1 MLDGESTVSFYSPL
15 MSMQSAGNSMRCSPV
30 GVHIRRAGI
39 MAVGRAGVMALGL
52 LILALAAP
60 AQARRVAL
68 VIGNDSYQNV
78 QPLKNARAD
87 AKAIAAELTAVGFDV
102 TLKQD
107 LTQKMMKTALRDFKA
122 RVAGGDEVVF
132 YFSGHGVQFGGT
144 NFLVPID
151 ITADSEAQ
159 VADDAVPLQ
168 RILDDLTDQKAR
180 FSLAIIDAC
189 RSNPFKEAGR
199 AIGGRGLVP
208 VTPATGQMIMYSAGA
223 GQAALDNLGPHDT
236 NPNGVF
242 TRVLIQEMR
251 KPGVPA
257 GSLLKDVQSDVV
269 ELAHGVGHEQVPAL
283 YDQSLGKFYFRPGTP
298 DAAVAGGN
306 PVVPGAAAI
315 HVPTAAELD
324 ESYWQGIRTSTDAS
338 DFVSYAKSFPKGMHV
353 AEAEMM
359 TRKLSRTAA
368 AKSAPAPAPSAA
380 PAPTAAA
387 ASVAAGAP
395 SAALKPGAY
404 HGFVTSSLLP
414 GQVFPGTWIINRDGS
429 VDSVNDFGDRGHG
442 TMNATDPNNITS
454 TGISHLGMFGGIQR
468 RYPDGSTS
476 TQVTSQGRLINGVIS
491 GSWYDKF
498 QTGQFQMNLGGRN

>member
-1 MLDGESTVSFYSPL
+1 M
-15 MSMQSAGNSMRCSPV
+15 
-30 GVHIRRAGI
+30 
-39 MAVGRAGVMALGL
+39 
-52 LILALAAP
+52 LAAALSLSAA
-60 AQARRVAL
+60 AQAKRLAL

-87 AKAIAAELTAVGFDV
+87 AKAIALELKAVGFDV

-107 LTQKMMKTALRDFKA
+107 LTQKMMKSALRDFKA
-122 RVAGGDEVVF
+122 QVAGGDEVVF

-168 RILDDLTDQKAR
+168 RILDDLTEQKAR

-223 GQAALDNLGPHDT
+223 GQAALDNLGPHDN

-269 ELAHGVGHEQVPAL
+269 DLAHGVGHEQVPAL
-283 YDQSLGKFYFRPGTP
+283 YDQSLGKFYFRPGSP
-298 DAAVAGGN
+298 DAANAS
-306 PVVPGAAAI
+306 PAPAAAAI

-324 ESYWQGIRTSTDAS
+324 ESYWLGIKGSTDAS
-338 DFVSYAKSFPKGMHV
+338 DYTSYSKSFPKGMHA

-359 TRKLSRTAA
+359 TRKLTRTAA
-368 AKSAPAPAPSAA
+368 ANATRAPAAAATPATTTAAA
-380 PAPTAAA
+380 PATTLH
-387 ASVAAGAP
+387 AGAV
-395 SAALKPGAY
+395 Y
-404 HGFVTSSLLP
+404 HGFITSSLLP
-414 GQVFPGTWIINRDGS
+414 GQVFPDTWIVNSDGS
-429 VDSVNDFGDRGHG
+429 VDSVNDYGDRSHG
-442 TMNATDPNNITS
+442 TMISSDPNNIVGTA
-454 TGISHLGMFGGIQR
+454 ISHLGIQRGVQR
-468 RYPDGSTS
+468 RYPDGSIS
-476 TQVTSQGRLINGVIS
+476 TQVTSQGRLVNGVVT
-491 GSWYDKF
+491 GTWYDKF
-498 QTGQFQMNLGGRN
+498 QNGQFQMTVGGGK

>member
-1 MLDGESTVSFYSPL
+1 MRYSRVLLCFPL
-15 MSMQSAGNSMRCSPV
+15 RHVQYAGFVALTLFVLTLAGPV
-30 GVHIRRAGI
+30 
-39 MAVGRAGVMALGL
+39 
-52 LILALAAP
+52 
-60 AQARRVAL
+60 QARRLAL

-78 QPLKNARAD
+78 QALKNARSD
-87 AKAIAAELTAVGFDV
+87 AKAIAAELQAVGFAV

-107 LTQKMMKTALRDFKA
+107 LTQKMMKAALRDFKA
-122 RVAGGDEVVF
+122 AVAGGDEVVF

-144 NFLVPID
+144 NYLIPVD

-168 RILDDLTDQKAR
+168 RILDDLTEQKAR

-223 GQAALDNLGPHDT
+223 GQAALDNLGPHDN

-242 TRVLIQEMR
+242 TRVLIQAMR

-269 ELAHGVGHEQVPAL
+269 ELAQGVGHEQVPAL
-283 YDQSLGKFYFRPGTP
+283 YDQSLGKFYFRPGAPGVAT
-298 DAAVAGGN
+298 AASS
-306 PVVPGAAAI
+306 PTAAAI

-324 ESYWQGIRTSTDAS
+324 ESYWQGIRSSTDPS
-338 DFVSYAKSFPKGMHV
+338 DFTSYTKSFPKGMHL

-359 TRKLSRTAA
+359 TRRLSRAA
-368 AKSAPAPAPSAA
+368 GANSAPP
-380 PAPTAAA
+380 PAPT
-387 ASVAAGAP
+387 VA
-395 SAALKPGAY
+395 LQPGGPY
-404 HGFVTSSLLP
+404 HGYVTSNLLP
-414 GQVFPGTWIINRDGS
+414 GKAFPQTWIVNKDGS
-429 VDSVNDFGDRGHG
+429 VDSLNDFGDRAHG
-442 TMNATDPNNITS
+442 IYSSTDPNNIVS
-454 TGISHLGMFGGIQR
+454 TAIVHLGMSGGIQR

-476 TQVTSQGRLINGVIS
+476 TQVTSQGRLSNGVVTGTWS
-491 GSWYDKF
+491 DKF
-498 QTGQFQMNLGGRN
+498 QFGQFQMNVGAGKR

>member
-1 MLDGESTVSFYSPL
+1 MRPSFVC
-15 MSMQSAGNSMRCSPV
+15 AGLV
-30 GVHIRRAGI
+30 ALLL
-39 MAVGRAGVMALGL
+39 LGL
-52 LILALAAP
+52 TVAAP
-60 AQARRVAL
+60 AQARRLAL

-87 AKAIAAELTAVGFDV
+87 AKAISTELKTAGFDV

-107 LTQKMMKTALRDFKA
+107 LTQKAMKSALRDFKA
-122 RVAGGDEVVF
+122 QVAGGDEVVF

-144 NFLVPID
+144 NYLIPVD

-242 TRVLIQEMR
+242 TRVLIEAMR

-257 GSLLKDVQSDVV
+257 GTLLKDVQSDVV

-283 YDQSLGKFYFRPGTP
+283 YDQSLGKFYFRPGAP
-298 DAAVAGGN
+298 AATAGN
-306 PVVPGAAAI
+306 QAPAASAI

-324 ESYWQGIRTSTDAS
+324 ESYWLGIKGSTDAS
-338 DFVSYAKSFPKGMHV
+338 DFAGYSKSFPKGLHV

-359 TRKLSRTAA
+359 TRKLSRSA
-368 AKSAPAPAPSAA
+368 AKPATAPEAA
-380 PAPTAAA
+380 PALA
-387 ASVAAGAP
+387 V
-395 SAALKPGAY
+395 KPGGPY
-404 HGFVTSSLLP
+404 RGFITTTLIP
-414 GQVFPGTWIINRDGS
+414 GRVFPGTWTINKDGT
-429 VDSVNDFGDRGHG
+429 VDSTNEYGDRSHG
-442 TMNATDPNNITS
+442 TINSADPNNIVS
-454 TGISHLGMFGGIQR
+454 TAISHLGISGGIQR

-476 TQVTSQGRLINGVIS
+476 TPVTSQGRLVNGVVS
-491 GSWYDKF
+491 GTWYDKF
-498 QTGQFQMNLGGRN
+498 QSGQFQLTVGGEN

>member
-1 MLDGESTVSFYSPL
+1 VHLLAPL
-15 MSMQSAGNSMRCSPV
+15 
-30 GVHIRRAGI
+30 
-39 MAVGRAGVMALGL
+39 L
-52 LILALAAP
+52 LAAALTLSAP
-60 AQARRVAL
+60 ADAKRLAL

-78 QPLKNARAD
+78 QPLQNARSD
-87 AKAIAAELTAVGFDV
+87 AKAIAAELKAVGFDV

-107 LTQKMMKTALRDFKA
+107 LTQKMMKSALRDFKA
-122 RVAGGDEVVF
+122 QVAGGDEVVF

-168 RILDDLTDQKAR
+168 RILDDLTEQKAR

-257 GSLLKDVQSDVV
+257 GTLLKDVQSDVV
-269 ELAHGVGHEQVPAL
+269 DLAHGVGHEQVPAL
-283 YDQSLGKFYFRPGTP
+283 YDQSLGKFYFRPGAP
-298 DAAVAGGN
+298 GAAPNAA
-306 PVVPGAAAI
+306 PAPAAAAI
-315 HVPTAAELD
+315 HVPTPAELD
-324 ESYWQGIRTSTDAS
+324 ESYWQGIKGSADAS
-338 DFVSYAKSFPKGMHV
+338 DYTSYSKSFPKGMHV

-359 TRKLSRTAA
+359 TRRLTRTAA
-368 AKSAPAPAPSAA
+368 ASSPPAAAQTSAPAPAP
-380 PAPTAAA
+380 PPTLH
-387 ASVAAGAP
+387 AG
-395 SAALKPGAY
+395 GVY

-414 GQVFPGTWIINRDGS
+414 GQVFPDTWVVNSDGS
-429 VDSVNDFGDRGHG
+429 VDTVNNYGDRSHG
-442 TMNATDPNNITS
+442 TMISSDPNNIVGTS
-454 TGISHLGMFGGIQR
+454 ISHLGIQRGVQR

-476 TQVTSQGRLINGVIS
+476 TQVTSQGRLINGVVT
-491 GSWYDKF
+491 GTWYDKF
-498 QTGQFQMNLGGRN
+498 QNGQFQMTVGGGK

>member
-1 MLDGESTVSFYSPL
+1 M
-15 MSMQSAGNSMRCSPV
+15 
-30 GVHIRRAGI
+30 
-39 MAVGRAGVMALGL
+39 
-52 LILALAAP
+52 LAAALTMPIP
-60 AQARRVAL
+60 AHAKRLAL

-78 QPLKNARAD
+78 QPLKNARSD
-87 AKAIAAELTAVGFDV
+87 AKAIAAELKAVGFDV

-107 LTQKMMKTALRDFKA
+107 LTQKMMKSALRDFKA
-122 RVAGGDEVVF
+122 QVAGGDEVVF

-168 RILDDLTDQKAR
+168 RILDDLTEQKAR

-257 GSLLKDVQSDVV
+257 GTLLKDVQSDVV
-269 ELAHGVGHEQVPAL
+269 DLAHGVGHEQVPAL
-283 YDQSLGKFYFRPGTP
+283 YDQSLGKFYFRPGAP
-298 DAAVAGGN
+298 DAAAVA
-306 PVVPGAAAI
+306 AAPAASAI

-324 ESYWQGIRTSTDAS
+324 ESYWQGIKGSTDAS
-338 DFVSYAKSFPKGMHV
+338 DYTSYSKSFPTGMHV

-359 TRKLSRTAA
+359 TRKLTRAA
-368 AKSAPAPAPSAA
+368 DAKSAPATASVSG
-380 PAPTAAA
+380 TAAA
-387 ASVAAGAP
+387 PTLHAGAT
-395 SAALKPGAY
+395 Y
-404 HGFVTSSLLP
+404 HGFVTSTLLP
-414 GQVFPGTWIINRDGS
+414 GQVIPGTWIVNSDGS
-429 VDSVNDFGDRGHG
+429 VDSVNSYGDRSHG
-442 TMNATDPNNITS
+442 TMIASDPNNIVGTS
-454 TGISHLGMFGGIQR
+454 ISHLGIQHGVQR
-468 RYPDGSTS
+468 RYPDGSVS
-476 TQVTSQGRLINGVIS
+476 TQVTSQGRLVNGVVT
-491 GSWYDKF
+491 GTWYDKF
-498 QTGQFQMNLGGRN
+498 QNGQFQMTVGGGK

>member
-1 MLDGESTVSFYSPL
+1 
-15 MSMQSAGNSMRCSPV
+15 
-30 GVHIRRAGI
+30 
-39 MAVGRAGVMALGL
+39 MALSL
-52 LILALAAP
+52 LVLTFAAP
-60 AQARRVAL
+60 AQARRIAL

-78 QPLKNARAD
+78 SPLKNARSD
-87 AKAIAAELTAVGFDV
+87 AKAIAAELKTVGFEV

-107 LTQKMMKTALRDFKA
+107 LTQKMMKSALRDFKA
-122 RVAGGDEVVF
+122 QVAGGDEVVF

-144 NFLVPID
+144 NYLVPVD

-168 RILDDLTDQKAR
+168 RILDDLTEQKAR

-269 ELAHGVGHEQVPAL
+269 ELAHSVGHEQVPAL
-283 YDQSLGKFYFRPGTP
+283 YDQSLGKFYFRPGSP
-298 DAAVAGGN
+298 AAATAGGSAAL
-306 PVVPGAAAI
+306 PPSAAI
-315 HVPTAAELD
+315 HVPTPAELD
-324 ESYWQGIRTSTDAS
+324 ESYWQGIRSSSDAS
-338 DFVSYAKSFPKGMHV
+338 DFTSYTKSFPKGMHV

-359 TRKLSRTAA
+359 TRKLSRSAA
-368 AKSAPAPAPSAA
+368 AKSTPSTSPAPAQS
-380 PAPTAAA
+380 PAP
-387 ASVAAGAP
+387 SL
-395 SAALKPGAY
+395 ALKPGGPY
-404 HGFVTSSLLP
+404 HGYLTSSLVP
-414 GQVFPGTWIINRDGS
+414 GQMFAGTWVINKDGS
-429 VDSVNDFGDRGHG
+429 VDSANDYGDRSHG
-442 TMNATDPNNITS
+442 TINSADPNNIVS
-454 TGISHLGMFGGIQR
+454 TAITHLGMPGGIQR

-476 TQVTSQGRLINGVIS
+476 TQVTSQGRLVNGVVT
-491 GSWYDKF
+491 GTWYDKF
-498 QTGQFQMNLGGRN
+498 QNGQFQMHVGAGK

>member
-1 MLDGESTVSFYSPL
+1 MGGKLRPWFVCAGWVALLLVGLTV
-15 MSMQSAGNSMRCSPV
+15 
-30 GVHIRRAGI
+30 
-39 MAVGRAGVMALGL
+39 
-52 LILALAAP
+52 AAP
-60 AQARRVAL
+60 AQARRLAL

-87 AKAIAAELTAVGFDV
+87 AKAISAELKAVGFDV

-107 LTQKMMKTALRDFKA
+107 LTQKAMKSALRDFKA
-122 RVAGGDEVVF
+122 QVAGGDEVVF

-144 NFLVPID
+144 NYLIPVD

-242 TRVLIQEMR
+242 TRVLIEAMR

-257 GSLLKDVQSDVV
+257 GTLLKDVQSDVV

-283 YDQSLGKFYFRPGTP
+283 YDQSLGKFYFRPG
-298 DAAVAGGN
+298 A
-306 PVVPGAAAI
+306 PGAAAAGNLAPPASAI
-315 HVPTAAELD
+315 HVPTPAELD
-324 ESYWQGIRTSTDAS
+324 ESYWLGIKGSTDAS
-338 DFVSYAKSFPKGMHV
+338 DFASYAKSFPKGLHV

-359 TRKLSRTAA
+359 TRKLSRSVA
-368 AKSAPAPAPSAA
+368 AKPAAPPDAA
-380 PAPTAAA
+380 PALA
-387 ASVAAGAP
+387 V
-395 SAALKPGAY
+395 KPGGPY
-404 HGFVTSSLLP
+404 RGFITTNLIP
-414 GQVFPGTWIINRDGS
+414 GRVFPGTWTINKDGT
-429 VDSVNDFGDRGHG
+429 VDSTNEYGDRSHG
-442 TMNATDPNNITS
+442 TINSADPNNIVS
-454 TGISHLGMFGGIQR
+454 TAISHLGISGGIQR

-476 TQVTSQGRLINGVIS
+476 TQVTSQGRLVNGVVS
-491 GSWYDKF
+491 GTWYDKF
-498 QTGQFQMNLGGRN
+498 QNGQFQLTVGGEK

>member
-1 MLDGESTVSFYSPL
+1 VRNRTAICDQNYGRLRLTWNRVR
-15 MSMQSAGNSMRCSPV
+15 QAG
-30 GVHIRRAGI
+30 
-39 MAVGRAGVMALGL
+39 L
-52 LILALAAP
+52 LALALLPLAMP
-60 AQARRVAL
+60 AQARRLAL

-78 QPLKNARAD
+78 QPLKNARSD
-87 AKAIAAELTAVGFDV
+87 AKAIAAELKAVGFDV

-107 LTQKMMKTALRDFKA
+107 LTQKMMKSALRDFKA
-122 RVAGGDEVVF
+122 QVAGGDEVVF

-144 NFLVPID
+144 NFLVPVD

-168 RILDDLTDQKAR
+168 RILDDLTEQKAR

-257 GSLLKDVQSDVV
+257 GTLLKDVQSDVV

-283 YDQSLGKFYFRPGTP
+283 YDQSLGKFYFRPGE
-298 DAAVAGGN
+298 
-306 PVVPGAAAI
+306 PGATAGNSPALPAAASI

-324 ESYWQGIRTSTDAS
+324 ESYWQGIRGSTDAS
-338 DFVSYAKSFPKGMHV
+338 DYTSYTKSFPKGMHV

-359 TRKLSRTAA
+359 TRKLTRTAA
-368 AKSAPAPAPSAA
+368 AKSTPPAAPAPAP
-380 PAPTAAA
+380 TI
-387 ASVAAGAP
+387 
-395 SAALKPGAY
+395 ALQPGGPY
-404 HGFVTSSLLP
+404 HGFVTSNLLP
-414 GQVFPGTWIINRDGS
+414 GQVFPGTWVINKDGT
-429 VDSVNDFGDRGHG
+429 VDSVNNYGDRSHG
-442 TMNATDPNNITS
+442 TITSTDPNNIVSTS
-454 TGISHLGMFGGIQR
+454 ISHLGKQLGVQR

-476 TQVTSQGRLINGVIS
+476 TQVTSQGRLVNGVVT
-491 GSWYDKF
+491 GTWYDKF
-498 QTGQFQMNLGGRN
+498 ETGQFQMTVGTGK

>member
-1 MLDGESTVSFYSPL
+1 
-15 MSMQSAGNSMRCSPV
+15 MS
-30 GVHIRRAGI
+30 
-39 MAVGRAGVMALGL
+39 
-52 LILALAAP
+52 
-60 AQARRVAL
+60 AQARRLAL

-78 QPLKNARAD
+78 QPLKNARSD
-87 AKAIAAELTAVGFDV
+87 AKAIAAELKAVGFDV

-107 LTQKMMKTALRDFKA
+107 LTQKLMKSALRDFKA
-122 RVAGGDEVVF
+122 QVAGGDEVVF

-144 NFLVPID
+144 NFLVPVD

-168 RILDDLTDQKAR
+168 RILDDLTEQKAR

-223 GQAALDNLGPHDT
+223 GQAALDNLGPHDS

-257 GSLLKDVQSDVV
+257 GTLLKDVQSDVV

-283 YDQSLGKFYFRPGTP
+283 YDQSLGKFFFRPGE
-298 DAAVAGGN
+298 
-306 PVVPGAAAI
+306 PGAAANSPVVPAAATI

-324 ESYWQGIRTSTDAS
+324 ESYWLGIRGSTDAS
-338 DFVSYAKSFPKGMHV
+338 DYTSYTKSFPKGMHV

-359 TRKLSRTAA
+359 SRKLTRTAA
-368 AKSAPAPAPSAA
+368 AKSAPPATAPAA
-380 PAPTAAA
+380 PASTR
-387 ASVAAGAP
+387 
-395 SAALKPGAY
+395 ALQPGGPY

-414 GQVFPGTWIINRDGS
+414 DQVFPGTWVINKDGS
-429 VDSVNDFGDRGHG
+429 VDSLNSFGDHSHG
-442 TMNATDPNNITS
+442 TFTSSDPNNIVSTS
-454 TGISHLGMFGGIQR
+454 ISHLGMQGGIQR

-476 TQVTSQGRLINGVIS
+476 TQVTSQGRLVNGVVT
-491 GSWYDKF
+491 GTWYDKF
-498 QTGQFQMNLGGRN
+498 QNGQFQMNVGTGK

>member
-1 MLDGESTVSFYSPL
+1 VRNRAAICDQNYRRLRLCWNRVR
-15 MSMQSAGNSMRCSPV
+15 QAG
-30 GVHIRRAGI
+30 
-39 MAVGRAGVMALGL
+39 L
-52 LILALAAP
+52 LALALLPLAMP
-60 AQARRVAL
+60 AQARRLAL

-78 QPLKNARAD
+78 QPLKNARSD
-87 AKAIAAELTAVGFDV
+87 AKAIAAELKAVGFDV

-107 LTQKMMKTALRDFKA
+107 LTQKMMKSALRDFKA
-122 RVAGGDEVVF
+122 QVAGGDEVVF

-144 NFLVPID
+144 NFLVPVD

-168 RILDDLTDQKAR
+168 RILDDLTEQKAR

-223 GQAALDNLGPHDT
+223 GQAALDNLGPHDA

-257 GSLLKDVQSDVV
+257 GTLLKDVQSDVV

-283 YDQSLGKFYFRPGTP
+283 YDQSLGKFYFRPGE
-298 DAAVAGGN
+298 
-306 PVVPGAAAI
+306 PGAAAGNSPALPAAASI

-324 ESYWQGIRTSTDAS
+324 ESYWQGIRGSTDAS
-338 DFVSYAKSFPKGMHV
+338 DYTGYAKSFPKGMHV

-359 TRKLSRTAA
+359 TRKLTRTAA
-368 AKSAPAPAPSAA
+368 AKSAPPAA
-380 PAPTAAA
+380 PAP
-387 ASVAAGAP
+387 AP
-395 SAALKPGAY
+395 AIALQPGGPY
-404 HGFVTSSLLP
+404 HGFVTSNLLP
-414 GQVFPGTWIINRDGS
+414 GQVFPGTWVINKDGT
-429 VDSVNDFGDRGHG
+429 VDSVNNYGDRSHG
-442 TMNATDPNNITS
+442 TITSTDPNNIVSTS
-454 TGISHLGMFGGIQR
+454 ISHLGKQAGIQR

-476 TQVTSQGRLINGVIS
+476 TQVTSQGRLVNGVVT
-491 GSWYDKF
+491 GTWYDKF
-498 QTGQFQMNLGGRN
+498 QNGQFQMTVGTGK